1 MAIPHINRLGRRL
14 LKSLAQLRDA
24 NREMQ
29 EVGRWMSVATH
40 LGRPGTWV
48 LVDPDLVD
56 VELIGALSGS
66 LKNCRFSAFRS
77 GPMALFS
84 NRVLPSLF

>member
-29 EVGRWMSVATH
+29 EVGGCRWQPTWVT
-40 LGRPGTWV
+40 PGTWV

-56 VELIGALSGS
+56 VNLLV
-66 LKNCRFSAFRS
+66 
-77 GPMALFS
+77 P
-84 NRVLPSLF
+84 